1 MVRFPTPILT
11 LLRVIFI
18 GCSSVTNFQ
27 IVSGDIV
34 LTKRRLGA
42 FAGTELEALLRSRG
56 VTKLV
61 LAGISTSG
69 VVLSTLRWAS
79 DLDYDVT
86 VLSDCCGDRDEE
98 VHSMLMAKVF
108 PRQATVINSASW
120 IDSL

>member
-1 MVRFPTPILT
+1 MVRFPAPILI

-27 IVSGDIV
+27 CISGDIV

>member
-1 MVRFPTPILT
+1 
-11 LLRVIFI
+11 
-18 GCSSVTNFQ
+18 
-27 IVSGDIV
+27 V
-34 LTKRRLGA
+34 LTKRRVGA
-42 FAGTELEALLRSRG
+42 FAGTELDALLRSRG

-86 VLSDCCGDRDEE
+86 ILSDCCGDRDEE
-98 VHSMLMAKVF
+98 VHSVLMAKIF
-108 PRQATVINSASW
+108 PRQATVLNSASW